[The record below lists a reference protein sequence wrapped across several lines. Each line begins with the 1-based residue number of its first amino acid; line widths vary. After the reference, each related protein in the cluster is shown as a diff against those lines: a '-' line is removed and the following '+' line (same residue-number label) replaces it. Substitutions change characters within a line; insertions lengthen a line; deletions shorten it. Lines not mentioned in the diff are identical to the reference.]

1 MPGFEVIPYNDL
13 GALKVGLRLVTACPV
28 QALSVREAPQQ

>member
-13 GALKVGLRLVTACPV
+13 GALKVGLSAVAACPI
-28 QALSVREAPQQ
+28 SKREVLKS